1 MKLKKNSALANAGWL
16 IAGKLAQSVLGFV
29 ITVFTSRF
37 LGPSNYGLISYAM
50 SLAQFVLPIVQ
61 LGLNAVLVFDVC
73 ENVVLAMYKISG
85 NILGVQKYD
94 SESIEL
100 VCDAPHNDLL
110 IDLHFRVTG

>member
-61 LGLNAVLVFDVC
+61 LGLNAVLVYEIVNSSDK
-73 ENVVLAMYKISG
+73 EG
-85 NILGVQKYD
+85 EILGTALIININYYY
-94 SESIEL
+94 SI
-100 VCDAPHNDLL
+100 
-110 IDLHFRVTG
+110 